1 MRKKT
6 IFCSVLLLVLCSV
19 LSCGCGKD
27 STAADKSGKR
37 GIGSLGGGKKDKKSK
52 DSGPLR
58 DNTPNVLIPAAD
70 GAVTYGADLVTID
83 ASHTDQGYVM
93 VQYRGSNPKVK
104 LQIASPNGI
113 TYTYLL
119 SKGGQFETFPLAGG
133 NGAYSL
139 TVLEN
144 VEGDMYTI
152 AFSQDIDAAIS
163 DEFLPFLYPNQYV
176 NFAPETQAVAKA
188 KDLAAEA
195 HSDLDVVREIYHHVI
210 RNVIYDDQKAQS
222 VAYGYLPN
230 VDDTLNSGKG
240 ICFDYAAL
248 MSAMLRS
255 QRIPTKLEVGY
266 AGEVYHAW
274 ISVYLTGV
282 GWIDDIIEFD
292 GKSWSLMDPT
302 FAASSSSSS
311 LKKYIGD
318 GSNYVLK
325 YSY

>member
-6 IFCSVLLLVLCSV
+6 IFYSVLLLVLCSV
-19 LSCGCGKD
+19 LSCGCGSGGD
-27 STAADKSGKR
+27 SKAADNSGKR
-37 GIGSLGGGKKDKKSK
+37 GIGGSKKDKNSE

-58 DNTPNVLIPAAD
+58 DNTPNMLVPAAD
-70 GAVTYGADLVTID
+70 GTVTYGADLVTID

-93 VQYRGSNPKVK
+93 IQYRGSNPKVK

-176 NFAPETQAVAKA
+176 NFTPEAQTISKA
-188 KDLAAEA
+188 KDLASKA
-195 HSDLDVVREIYHHVI
+195 HSDLDVVREIYHYVI
-210 RNVIYDDQKAQS
+210 KNVTYDDAKAES

-230 VDDTLNSGKG
+230 VDDTLKSGKG

-274 ISVYLTGV
+274 ISVYLTGT

-292 GKSWSLMDPT
+292 GQSWSLMDPT
-302 FAASSSSSS
+302 FAASSSSSG

>member
-6 IFCSVLLLVLCSV
+6 IFYSVLLLVLCSV
-19 LSCGCGKD
+19 LSCGCGSGGD
-27 STAADKSGKR
+27 SKAADNSGKR
-37 GIGSLGGGKKDKKSK
+37 GIGGSKKDKNSE

-58 DNTPNVLIPAAD
+58 DNTPNVLVPAAD
-70 GAVTYGADLVTID
+70 GTVTYGADLVTID

-93 VQYRGSNPKVK
+93 IQYRGSNPKVK

-176 NFAPETQAVAKA
+176 NFTPEAQTVSKA
-188 KDLAAEA
+188 KDLASKA
-195 HSDLDVVREIYHHVI
+195 HSDLDVVREIYHYVI
-210 RNVIYDDQKAQS
+210 KNVMMMRRRRAW
-222 VAYGYLPN
+222 
-230 VDDTLNSGKG
+230 
-240 ICFDYAAL
+240 
-248 MSAMLRS
+248 
-255 QRIPTKLEVGY
+255 PT
-266 AGEVYHAW
+266 A
-274 ISVYLTGV
+274 ISP
-282 GWIDDIIEFD
+282 
-292 GKSWSLMDPT
+292 M
-302 FAASSSSSS
+302 
-311 LKKYIGD
+311 
-318 GSNYVLK
+318 
-325 YSY
+325 

>member
-6 IFCSVLLLVLCSV
+6 IFYSVLLLVLCSV
-19 LSCGCGKD
+19 LSCGCGSGGGSK
-27 STAADKSGKR
+27 TADNSGKR
-37 GIGSLGGGKKDKKSK
+37 GIGGSKKDKNSE

-58 DNTPNVLIPAAD
+58 DNTPNVLVPAAD
-70 GAVTYGADLVTID
+70 GTVTYGADLVTID
-83 ASHTDQGYVM
+83 GTHTEQGYVM
-93 VQYRGSNPKVK
+93 IQYRGSNPKVK

-176 NFAPETQAVAKA
+176 NFTPEAQTVSKA
-188 KDLAAEA
+188 KDLASKA
-195 HSDLDVVREIYHHVI
+195 HSDLDVVREIYHYVI
-210 RNVIYDDQKAQS
+210 KNVTYDDAKAES

-230 VDDTLNSGKG
+230 VDDTLKSGKG

-274 ISVYLTGV
+274 ISVYLTGT

-292 GKSWSLMDPT
+292 GQSWSLMDPT
-302 FAASSSSSS
+302 FAASSSSSG